1 MFETGLNN
9 MENIEIIKALL
20 DLGLTAILL
29 YFLFV
34 VWNDRKEAIK
44 NKDARID
51 SLSNTLLE
59 VVKENTETQANLRSS
74 IQENTR
80 ATETLTSRIYEA
92 LNKR

>member
-1 MFETGLNN
+1 
-9 MENIEIIKALL
+9 MENVEIIKALL

-34 VWNDRKEAIK
+34 VWNDRKTSVKE
-44 NKDARID
+44 KDSRID
-51 SLSNTLLE
+51 DLSNTIVE
-59 VVKENTETQANLRSS
+59 IVKDNTKTQADLRSS

>member
-1 MFETGLNN
+1 
-9 MENIEIIKALL
+9 MENVEIIKALL

-34 VWNDRKEAIK
+34 VWNDRKTTVADK
-44 NKDARID
+44 NIRINELTDQVLEIVKD
-51 SLSNTLLE
+51 NT
-59 VVKENTETQANLRSS
+59 KTQAELRDSV
-74 IQENTR
+74 QANTR